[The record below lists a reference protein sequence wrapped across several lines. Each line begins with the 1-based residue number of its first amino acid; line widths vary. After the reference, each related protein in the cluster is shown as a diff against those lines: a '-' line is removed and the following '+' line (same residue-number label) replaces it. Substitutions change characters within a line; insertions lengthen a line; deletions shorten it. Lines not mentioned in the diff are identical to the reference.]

1 MKRVNVLWLSA
12 LVVIA
17 SCQKSDVTSAPDEQ
31 EIAKRTGVH
40 LYTISI
46 STVNQVNPMCSDLFL
61 SVSTNKNS
69 KGTIVL
75 YEYSDVYHRSMTQR
89 WVRTNTNSAVF
100 NTGTNPVA
108 ERYFDATFVWGS
120 TILDGTKPP
129 IEMASCPGK

>member
-17 SCQKSDVTSAPDEQ
+17 SCQKSDVTSAPDQQ
-31 EIAKRTGVH
+31 EISKRTGVH
-40 LYTISI
+40 IYSISI

-61 SVSTNKNS
+61 AVKTDKSS

-75 YEYSDVYHRSMTQR
+75 YEYSDVYHRNMTHK
-89 WVRTNTNSAVF
+89 WEADNTNSAEI
-100 NTGTNPVA
+100 NTGTNQVA
-108 ERYFDATFVWGS
+108 ERYFDATFRWGS
-120 TILDGTKPP
+120 TIISGTKPP